1 MAAKLKG
8 AFGVEPT
15 LVRGAGGIFDVCVD
29 GKIVYSKF
37 ETHEFPDDEAL
48 VAQLRIET
56 KR

>member
-1 MAAKLKG
+1 LAAKLKH

-15 LVRGAGGIFDVCVD
+15 LVRGASGIFDVCVD

-37 ETHEFPDDEAL
+37 ETHEFPDEDAL
-48 VAQLRIET
+48 VTQLLVET